1 MIVQNQQMQLL
12 AMDFDGVIV
21 DSISECAVAGFNGYS
36 EYCDSSEVII
46 KPENIENDR
55 LNKFC
60 IMRPYIRSGEDYIYL
75 FHAIDESIN
84 IDSQEDFDKFKIVY
98 LDRKESYYKLFYS
111 ARQTLMSSNF
121 DNWIT
126 LNPLYNEM
134 DVFLHSMHTK
144 IHIVSTKA
152 PKYIIK
158 ILKFNGIEFNPKRVH
173 EAGRGF
179 SKTDIIVKLIREYNL
194 STPNMIFIDDHFDT
208 LHKIKS
214 TGVRCMFAGWGYNTN
229 KQRSR
234 CHRLN
239 LELVDLQ
246 QFYKEFKGL

>member
-1 MIVQNQQMQLL
+1 MQLL

-21 DSISECAVAGFNGYS
+21 DSISECAVAGYNGY
-36 EYCDSSEVII
+36 EAYCGNNVKIKIPEEI
-46 KPENIENDR
+46 KPDQ
-55 LNKFC
+55 LSKFRT
-60 IMRPYIRSGEDYIYL
+60 MRPYIRSGEDYLYL

-84 IDSQEDFDKFKIVY
+84 IDSQEDFDEFKIASI
-98 LDRKESYYKLFYS
+98 DCKESYYKLFYS
-111 ARQTLMSSNF
+111 ARQKLMSSNC

-126 LNPLYNEM
+126 LNPLYNGM

-179 SKTDIIVKLIREYNL
+179 SKTDIIIRLMQEYNL

-208 LHKIKS
+208 LSKVKM
-214 TGVRCMFAGWGYNTN
+214 TGVRCLLADWGYNTN

-234 CHRLN
+234 CHRLK

>member
-1 MIVQNQQMQLL
+1 MQLL

-21 DSISECAVAGFNGYS
+21 DSISECAVAGYNGY
-36 EYCDSSEVII
+36 EAYCGNNVKIKIPEEI
-46 KPENIENDR
+46 KPDQ
-55 LNKFC
+55 LSKFRT
-60 IMRPYIRSGEDYIYL
+60 MRPYIRSGEDYIYL
-75 FHAIDESIN
+75 FHALSDEIIIN
-84 IDSQEDFDKFKIVY
+84 SQEDFDEFKIASI
-98 LDRKESYYKLFYS
+98 DCKESYYKLFYS

-152 PKYIIK
+152 SKYIIK
-158 ILKFNGIEFNPKRVH
+158 ILKFNGIEFNPGQVH

-179 SKTDIIVKLIREYNL
+179 SKTDIIIRLMQEYNL

-208 LHKIKS
+208 LSKVKM
-214 TGVRCMFAGWGYNTN
+214 TGVRCLLADWGYNTN

-234 CHRLN
+234 CHKLK